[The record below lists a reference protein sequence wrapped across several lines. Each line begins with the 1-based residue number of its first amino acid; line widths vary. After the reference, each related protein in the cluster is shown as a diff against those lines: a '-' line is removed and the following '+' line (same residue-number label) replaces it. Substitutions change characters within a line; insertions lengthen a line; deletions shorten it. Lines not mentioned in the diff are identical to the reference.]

1 MNLYD
6 LLIID
11 WLLMERYYFFSFI
24 KNILIIS
31 HIIYYINIDFE
42 STNTNLTYST
52 NTKTNL
58 SISIAYLEER
68 TEETDIKTTDISL
81 HDQMWISVYRV

>member
-1 MNLYD
+1 M
-6 LLIID
+6 IID
-11 WLLMERYYFFSFI
+11 GKILFFFTYKKYFDYFTY
-24 KNILIIS
+24 NIL
-31 HIIYYINIDFE
+31 YKYWLWINY
-42 STNTNLTYST
+42 TNTNLTYST

-81 HDQMWISVYRV
+81 HDQMGISVYRV